1 MPARYG
7 SDLVVDLLKVLG
19 IEYVA
24 LNPGS
29 SFRGIHDSLVNYESG
44 RTPNP
49 EMILCCHEEIAVA
62 VAHGYAKATGKIMPA
77 IVHNVVGLQHAS
89 MAIYNAWCD
98 HTPVMVMGG
107 TGPMNSA
114 KRRPWID
121 WIHTA
126 QVQGNLVRDFV
137 KWDDQPVGVEA
148 IPSSIMRGYR
158 IAMSDPGG
166 PVYLCFDVSDQEA
179 AIEKEIPLPD
189 PRRFRPAAP
198 LQADYDA
205 IKEVAQLL
213 SSAQNPVI
221 LADYVGRNND
231 AVMSLVALADL
242 LSIPVIDLGARL
254 NFPNTHAL
262 NLTGRNRELIA
273 NADVV
278 LGLDVTDLYGALV
291 RSDPDTHANVP
302 ATKPGCKVINVTL
315 KDIVVR
321 SWTSDFQELA
331 PVDVPIVANTRV
343 FLPALAEE
351 IKKQNKFSRS
361 VVEDRRKA
369 LSVHHEEIHARWQ
382 ADLKKRWDERPIAP
396 PRLAYEIWQA
406 IKNEDWLLVAG
417 AFRGWPSRL
426 WTWDKPGL
434 FLGGYGGGGLGYGPA
449 ASVGASLPYRGT
461 GKICIN
467 LQRDGEMLY
476 TPSSLW
482 TAANTGVPLL
492 TVMTN
497 NRVYYN
503 DVEHQEKVAMHRGR
517 PVENKLIGMEMAKP
531 PVDFANLARTFSVHG
546 EGPITEPEQIRPAVE
561 RAIKVIKEEK
571 RPALVDVYMQM
582 I

>member
-7 SDLVVDLLKVLG
+7 SDLVVDLLKILG

-148 IPSSIMRGYR
+148 FPSSIMRGYR

-166 PVYLCFDVSDQEA
+166 PVYLCFDVTDQEA

-189 PRRFRPAAP
+189 PKRFRPAAP

-205 IKEVAQLL
+205 IKEAAQLL

-231 AVMSLVALADL
+231 AVLSLVALADL

-262 NLTGRNRELIA
+262 NLTGKNRELIA
-273 NADVV
+273 SADVIM
-278 LGLDVTDLYGALV
+278 GLDVTDLYGALV
-291 RSDPDTHANVP
+291 RTDPNTHANVP

-321 SWTSDFQELA
+321 GWTQRLSGIGAGGFADRREYQSFSPGARRRNQESRESFPRA
-331 PVDVPIVANTRV
+331 SSMTGARRWRRSTKKFMRAGKPISRSAGTSGRSRRRGSPGK
-343 FLPALAEE
+343 FGKRSKKKIGCWLPAHSA
-351 IKKQNKFSRS
+351 
-361 VVEDRRKA
+361 
-369 LSVHHEEIHARWQ
+369 
-382 ADLKKRWDERPIAP
+382 
-396 PRLAYEIWQA
+396 
-406 IKNEDWLLVAG
+406 AG
-417 AFRGWPSRL
+417 RAGC
-426 WTWDKPGL
+426 
-434 FLGGYGGGGLGYGPA
+434 GLGTSLGCFSA
-449 ASVGASLPYRGT
+449 A
-461 GKICIN
+461 
-467 LQRDGEMLY
+467 
-476 TPSSLW
+476 
-482 TAANTGVPLL
+482 TAAVVWA
-492 TVMTN
+492 TVRRLPSARRCPTAAPAKFASICN
-497 NRVYYN
+497 ATARCFTRR
-503 DVEHQEKVAMHRGR
+503 APCGR
-517 PVENKLIGMEMAKP
+517 RRI
-531 PVDFANLARTFSVHG
+531 
-546 EGPITEPEQIRPAVE
+546 PAC
-561 RAIKVIKEEK
+561 RC
-571 RPALVDVYMQM
+571 
-582 I
+582 